1 MPEFGIKGEKL
12 KGPVC
17 TSSGSF
23 TSFFFILHKI
33 CHQKTKILRSN
44 AHDNDG
50 QGKKSELHL
59 TAPCNSKTT
68 LSTCNVIR
76 IGITWNICKK
86 KKTENKNK
94 TTSCFCDSKLTYFKS
109 HVQDFRFVMVTFHIG
124 GEMNEPKTVTVS

>member
-1 MPEFGIKGEKL
+1 MPEFGIKGEKF
-12 KGPVC
+12 KGPAC
-17 TSSGSF
+17 LTSSGSF

-44 AHDNDG
+44 GHDNDG

-68 LSTCNVIR
+68 LSNVIR

-86 KKTENKNK
+86 KKHK
-94 TTSCFCDSKLTYFKS
+94 TKTKQQA
-109 HVQDFRFVMVTFHIG
+109 VFVTQ
-124 GEMNEPKTVTVS
+124 N

>member
-12 KGPVC
+12 KGTVC
-17 TSSGSF
+17 LTSSGSF

-50 QGKKSELHL
+50 QGKRSELHL
-59 TAPCNSKTT
+59 TALCNSKTT
-68 LSTCNVIR
+68 LSNVMR
-76 IGITWNICKK
+76 IGITWNINFV
-86 KKTENKNK
+86 KKTKQNK
-94 TTSCFCDSKLTYFKS
+94 TTYVCESKLTYFKS
-109 HVQDFRFVMVTFHIG
+109 HVQDFRFVMVTFHIR